1 MTRITYMLFLHNSYY
16 LHVIYI
22 TRILKFIFLGLIKNI
37 FLVYIKMV
45 NNGYQNHRERITKNK
60 YVKDIKIFLKKKKT
74 KGEKMLERDI
84 KILLKKKKKKTSI
97 LSGT

>member
-1 MTRITYMLFLHNSYY
+1 M
-16 LHVIYI
+16 V
-22 TRILKFIFLGLIKNI
+22 IKNI
-37 FLVYIKMV
+37 EK
-45 NNGYQNHRERITKNK
+45 ESKNK